1 MKGTTM
7 KILLSVIVI
16 MFSFSSVQAQYYW
29 DRLNDRDYGYNP
41 ISRLAIRKVAWTGK
55 YLIGTGWRSE
65 SKLLGPGI
73 YDTAMTQYFGYSLDS
88 GKTWTSVE
96 PPLYTQKGT
105 LSTRIEQLVIL
116 DSLHFIAC
124 GGYSNLQKNNLL
136 RSTDGG
142 KSWFSFVDNIDGLMH
157 DPRIS
162 FFNSKRGIMGGS
174 ALTPKTNL
182 NVFFHTEDG
191 GNTWTSSTMPQNVDT
206 VITDDYFYYNNPVWI
221 DSTTVFNFNFNTYG
235 INKTPHTFRTYISYD
250 AGYTWNQ
257 LGCRIKG
264 YEGDSSRTA
273 HFLKAYFPTSKKGY
287 AFGRI
292 YSNNDWIPA
301 TFVTNDKGLSWS
313 IVDPLDPLLTNYP
326 SEAQY
331 FGQDTFVYV
340 MQSGKV
346 RYTFDGGTTWQYL
359 IDENVMHYYQGNDV
373 IDLMSCAYFFS
384 WNNAV
389 LFSGITTY
397 KGGTKVD
404 NPPIYRLRQGTV
416 SVAETEST
424 VESSGSGSIYNVYP
438 QPASQTITFDFYAVP
453 NSSDITF
460 KIYTMYG
467 VEVGD
472 YTEQL
477 QKASSSYGWKSM
489 KLDVSLMPSG
499 LYIAHLEAGNR
510 SDSFSFVVVK

>member
-16 MFSFSSVQAQYYW
+16 MLSFSSVQAQYYW
-29 DRLNDRDYGYNP
+29 ERLNDRDYGYNP

-55 YLIGTGWRSE
+55 YLIGTGWRNE
-65 SKLLGPGI
+65 SKILGPGI

-96 PPLYTQKGT
+96 PPLYTKKVQS
-105 LSTRIEQLVIL
+105 STRIEQLVII

-142 KSWFSFVDNIDGLMH
+142 KSWFSFVDNIDGLMY

-191 GNTWTSSTMPQNVDT
+191 GNTWTSSTMPQYMDT
-206 VITDDYFYYNNPVWI
+206 TTFFYYNNPVWI
-221 DSTTVFNFNFNTYG
+221 DSTTIFNFNFNTYG
-235 INKTPHTFRTYISYD
+235 INKTPHTSRTYISYD
-250 AGYTWNQ
+250 AGYTWEK
-257 LGCRIKG
+257 LGWRVKG
-264 YEGDSSRTA
+264 YEGDSSRVV
-273 HFLKAYFPTSKKGY
+273 HFFKVYFPTPNKGY
-287 AFGRI
+287 AFGSIGEGEERLLTAFI
-292 YSNNDWIPA
+292 TD
-301 TFVTNDKGLSWS
+301 DKGLSWTIAES
-313 IVDPLDPLLTNYP
+313 GPDYYP
-326 SEAQY
+326 QDGRA
-331 FGQDTFVYV
+331 FGEDTFIYV
-340 MQSGKV
+340 TGNGKV

-373 IDLMSCAYFFS
+373 VDLMSCAYFFS

-389 LFSGITTY
+389 LFSAKPTY

-404 NPPIYRLRQGTV
+404 NPPVYRLRQGTV

-453 NSSDITF
+453 NNSDITF

-489 KLDVSLMPSG
+489 KLDVSLMPTG

-510 SDSFSFVVVK
+510 SDSFSFVVVQ